1 MALGIRQS
9 FKILAPGGSLQRRVA
24 YSLLV
29 VRLILAPVIFL
40 AVYYLF
46 AMGWIVDRIVNV
58 DAPATTMSEQV
69 SVEML
74 EARRAERNYFLL
86 RDPAYLAANRASV
99 AKTRDTLI
107 EIQNLAPSEQPDA
120 QKALDELHLYQQR
133 FEAAVS
139 ILGAPGRAPTDRIQ
153 EVVRTYER
161 DLDELLTQVRF
172 RKRAQLVDELRSRVD
187 SFDIQILKTV
197 QEQDPELRQATVDLK
212 DSSQEILR
220 QASELESRSWK
231 RVQGDHRQA
240 RHLINQVEWAL
251 GAVSVLTFLLSVW
264 ISFILPRQ
272 VVKPL
277 LNLKQAVDRAA
288 AGDCA
293 IDFDIQGKGEVVQL
307 ANSVRNLVERM
318 HQKEIRP
325 RNPL

>member
-9 FKILAPGGSLQRRVA
+9 FKILAPGGSLRRRVA
-24 YSLLV
+24 YSLV
-29 VRLILAPVIFL
+29 IVRVILAPVILL

-46 AMGWIVDRIVNV
+46 QMGRIVDRIVNV
-58 DAPATTMSEQV
+58 EAPATTMSEQV

-74 EARRAERNYFLL
+74 EARRAERNYLLL
-86 RDPAYLAANRASV
+86 RDPAYLEANRAAI
-99 AKTRDTLI
+99 AKTRETLI
-107 EIQNLAPSEQPDA
+107 EIQNLAPSEQLDA
-120 QKALDELHLYQQR
+120 QKALDELDLYQQR

-139 ILGAPGRAPTDRIQ
+139 ILRAPGRTPTDRIQ
-153 EVVRTYER
+153 AVVRTYEK
-161 DLDELLTQVRF
+161 DLDGLLTQARF

-187 SFDIQILKTV
+187 SFDNQISKTV
-197 QEQDPELRQATVDLK
+197 QEQDPELRQATMDLEN
-212 DSSQEILR
+212 SSHEILR
-220 QASELESRSWK
+220 RTSELESRSWK
-231 RVQGDHRQA
+231 RVQEDHREA
-240 RHLINQVEWAL
+240 RHLINQAEWAL
-251 GAVSVLTFLLSVW
+251 GVVSVLTFLLSVW

-293 IDFDIQGKGEVVQL
+293 IDFDIQGEGEVVQL

-318 HQKEIRP
+318 HQKE
-325 RNPL
+325 

>member
-9 FKILAPGGSLQRRVA
+9 FKILAPGSSLRHRVA

-46 AMGWIVDRIVNV
+46 AMGRIGDRIVSV

-86 RDPAYLAANRASV
+86 RDPAYLEANRVSI
-99 AKTRDTLI
+99 AKTRATLV
-107 EIQNLAPSEQPDA
+107 EIQNLVPSEHPEA
-120 QKALDELHLYQQR
+120 QEALDELDVYQQR
-133 FEAAVS
+133 FEAAVL

-153 EVVRTYER
+153 AVVRSYEK
-161 DLDELLTQVRF
+161 DLDEVLTQARF

-197 QEQDPELRQATVDLK
+197 QEQDPELRQATVDLES
-212 DSSQEILR
+212 SSQEILR
-220 QASELESRSWK
+220 RTSELESRSWK
-231 RVQGDHRQA
+231 RVREDHRQA
-240 RHLINQVEWAL
+240 RHLINQAEWAL

-288 AGDCA
+288 TGDYA
-293 IDFDIQGKGEVVQL
+293 IDFDIQGKGEIVQL

-318 HQKEIRP
+318 RQKE
-325 RNPL
+325 

>member
-1 MALGIRQS
+1 MALGIRRS
-9 FKILAPGGSLQRRVA
+9 FKILAPGGSLRRRVA
-24 YSLLV
+24 YSLAI
-29 VRLILAPVIFL
+29 VRLILVPVIFL

-74 EARRAERNYFLL
+74 EARRAERNYLLL
-86 RDPAYLAANRASV
+86 RDPAYVEANRAAI
-99 AKTRDTLI
+99 AKTREMLI
-107 EIQNLAPSEQPDA
+107 EIENLVPSDQSDA

-133 FEAAVS
+133 FDRAVS
-139 ILGAPGRAPTDRIQ
+139 ILGAPGQAPPDRIQ
-153 EVVRTYER
+153 AVVRAYEK
-161 DLDELLTQVRF
+161 DLNELFTQARF

-187 SFDIQILKTV
+187 SFDIQISKTV
-197 QEQDPELRQATVDLK
+197 QEQDPELRQATVDLEN
-212 DSSQEILR
+212 SSQEILR
-220 QASELESRSWK
+220 RTSELESRSWK
-231 RVQGDHRQA
+231 RVQEDHRQA
-240 RHLINQVEWAL
+240 RHLVNQAEWAL
-251 GAVSVLTFLLSVW
+251 GVVSVLTFLLSVW

-288 AGDCA
+288 AGDLA

-307 ANSVRNLVERM
+307 ANSVRNLVERLR
-318 HQKEIRP
+318 QKE
-325 RNPL
+325 

>member
-69 SVEML
+69 SVETL
-74 EARRAERNYFLL
+74 EARRAERNYLLL
-86 RDPAYLAANRASV
+86 RDAAYVEANRASI
-99 AKTRDTLI
+99 AKARETLMQL
-107 EIQNLAPSEQPDA
+107 QNLEPAEQQDA
-120 QKALDELHLYQQR
+120 QKALDELDLYQQR

-139 ILGAPGRAPTDRIQ
+139 ILGAPGQAATDRIQ
-153 EVVRTYER
+153 EVVRTYEK
-161 DLDELLTQVRF
+161 DLNGLLMQARLRT
-172 RKRAQLVDELRSRVD
+172 RAQLVDELRNRVD
-187 SFDIQILKTV
+187 SFDIEIAKTV
-197 QEQDPELRQATVDLK
+197 QEQDPELRQATVDLEK
-212 DSSQEILR
+212 SSQEILR
-220 QASELESRSWK
+220 RTSELESSNWK
-231 RVQGDHRQA
+231 RVQADHRQA
-240 RHLINQVEWAL
+240 RRLINQAEWAL
-251 GAVSVLTFLLSVW
+251 GVVSVLTFLLSVW

-277 LNLKQAVDRAA
+277 LSLKQAVDRAT
-288 AGDCA
+288 AGDLA
-293 IDFDIQGKGEVVQL
+293 IDFDIQGKGEIVQL
-307 ANSVRNLVERM
+307 AISVRNLVERM
-318 HQKEIRP
+318 HQGIRP
-325 RNPL
+325 VNPL

>member
-9 FKILAPGGSLQRRVA
+9 FRILAPGSSLRRRVA

-29 VRLILAPVIFL
+29 VRLILGPVIFL

-58 DAPATTMSEQV
+58 DAPATTMAEQV

-74 EARRAERNYFLL
+74 EARRAERNYLLL
-86 RDPAYLAANRASV
+86 RDPAYVEANRALI
-99 AKTRDTLI
+99 AKAREILI
-107 EIQNLAPSEQPDA
+107 QIQNLAPSKQQDA
-120 QKALDELHLYQQR
+120 QKALDELQLYQQR
-133 FEAAVS
+133 FEAAVAM
-139 ILGAPGRAPTDRIQ
+139 LGAPGQAPTDRIQ
-153 EVVRTYER
+153 AVVRAYEK
-161 DLDELLTQVRF
+161 DLNGLLTQARF

-187 SFDIQILKTV
+187 SFDIQISKTV
-197 QEQDPELRQATVDLK
+197 QEQDPELRQATVDLEN
-212 DSSQEILR
+212 SSQGVLR
-220 QASELESRSWK
+220 RTSELESRSWQ
-231 RVQGDHRQA
+231 RVQEDHRQA
-240 RHLINQVEWAL
+240 RHLINQAEWAL
-251 GAVSVLTFLLSVW
+251 GVVSVVTFLLSVW

-293 IDFDIQGKGEVVQL
+293 IDFDIQGEGEVVQL

-318 HQKEIRP
+318 HQKE
-325 RNPL
+325 

>member
-1 MALGIRQS
+1 MALRIRQS
-9 FKILAPGGSLQRRVA
+9 FKILAPGSSLRHRVA

-46 AMGWIVDRIVNV
+46 AMGRIVDRIVSV

-86 RDPAYLAANRASV
+86 RDPAYLEANRVSI
-99 AKTRDTLI
+99 AKTRATLV
-107 EIQNLAPSEQPDA
+107 EIQNLAPSEHPEA
-120 QKALDELHLYQQR
+120 QEALDELRLYQQR

-139 ILGAPGRAPTDRIQ
+139 ILGTPGRAATDRIQ
-153 EVVRTYER
+153 AVVRTYEK
-161 DLDELLTQVRF
+161 DLDEVLTQARF
-172 RKRAQLVDELRSRVD
+172 RRRAQLVDELRSRVD

-197 QEQDPELRQATVDLK
+197 QEQDPELRQATVDLEN
-212 DSSQEILR
+212 SSQEILR
-220 QASELESRSWK
+220 RTSELESRSWT
-231 RVQGDHRQA
+231 RVQEDHRQA
-240 RHLINQVEWAL
+240 RHLINQAEWAL
-251 GAVSVLTFLLSVW
+251 GGVSFLTFLLSVW

-288 AGDCA
+288 AGDLA
-293 IDFDIQGKGEVVQL
+293 IDFDIRGKGEVVQL
-307 ANSVRNLVERM
+307 ANSVRNLVERL
-318 HQKEIRP
+318 HQKE
-325 RNPL
+325 